1 MAPAA
6 DRLAR
11 HALRLDVED
20 FLFEE
25 AALLD
30 GWRLDD
36 WLALFTPDARYEVPS
51 TDRPGG
57 GPADALMLISDT
69 RPMIAARVKRLNS
82 RKAHREFPWSRTRRI
97 IGNVRILAGAGLGGT
112 TPPDPLAH
120 HPLGPA
126 SGRPPRPAPAFG
138 QDGDDV
144 EVAANFAVYRSRRD
158 VSVYMGRYRYRL
170 VRDGDSFKIRFRRAE
185 LDVETLDSHGTL
197 SIIL

>member
-1 MAPAA
+1 VTMAPAA

-11 HALRLDVED
+11 HALRLDVEE
-20 FLFEE
+20 FLYEE

-30 GWRLDD
+30 AWRLDD

-69 RPMIAARVKRLNS
+69 RAMIAARVKRLNS

-97 IGNVRILAGAGLGGT
+97 VGNVRVI
-112 TPPDPLAH
+112 
-120 HPLGPA
+120 
-126 SGRPPRPAPAFG
+126 SSN
-138 QDGDDV
+138 DGEID
-144 EVAANFAVYRSRRD
+144 VAANFAVYRSRRD
-158 VSVYMGRYRYRL
+158 VGVYMGQYRYRL

-185 LDVETLDSHGTL
+185 LDVETLDAHGTL

>member
-11 HALRLDVED
+11 HALRLDVEE
-20 FLFEE
+20 FLYEE

-30 GWRLDD
+30 SWRLDD

-57 GPADALMLISDT
+57 GPADALMLVSDT
-69 RPMIAARVKRLNS
+69 RAMIAARVKRLNS

-97 IGNVRILAGAGLGGT
+97 IGNVRIGSHNGAGLGEA
-112 TPPDPLAH
+112 TPPDP
-120 HPLGPA
+120 PDKN
-126 SGRPPRPAPAFG
+126 
-138 QDGDDV
+138 QDL

-158 VSVYMGRYRYRL
+158 ISVYMGQYRYLL

-185 LDVETLDSHGTL
+185 LDVETLDAHGTL

>member
-1 MAPAA
+1 MTVAPAA

-11 HALRLDVED
+11 HALRLDVEE
-20 FLFEE
+20 FLYSE

-30 GWRLDD
+30 AWRLDD
-36 WLALFTPDARYEVPS
+36 WLALFTDDARYEVPS

-57 GPADALMLISDT
+57 EPATALMLISDT

-97 IGNVRILAGAGLGGT
+97 IGNVRIL
-112 TPPDPLAH
+112 
-120 HPLGPA
+120 
-126 SGRPPRPAPAFG
+126 S
-138 QDGDDV
+138 QDGEDV
-144 EVAANFAVYRSRRD
+144 EATANFVVYRSRRD
-158 VSVYMGRYRYRL
+158 VNVYMGQYRYRL
-170 VRDGDSFKIRFRRAE
+170 IRDGDTFKIRFRRAE

>member
-1 MAPAA
+1 MTMAPAA

-11 HALRLDVED
+11 HALRLDVEE
-20 FLFEE
+20 FLYEE

-30 GWRLDD
+30 AWRLDD

-51 TDRPGG
+51 TDRPAG

-69 RPMIAARVKRLNS
+69 RAMIAARVKRLNS

-97 IGNVRILAGAGLGGT
+97 IGNVRII
-112 TPPDPLAH
+112 
-120 HPLGPA
+120 
-126 SGRPPRPAPAFG
+126 SRN
-138 QDGDDV
+138 GDEA
-144 EVAANFAVYRSRRD
+144 EVTANFAVYRSRRD
-158 VSVYMGRYRYRL
+158 VSVYMGQYRYRL

-185 LDVETLDSHGTL
+185 LDVETLDAHGTL

>member
-1 MAPAA
+1 VTMAPAA

-11 HALRLDVED
+11 HALRLDVEE
-20 FLFEE
+20 FLYEE

-30 GWRLDD
+30 AWRLDD
-36 WLALFTPDARYEVPS
+36 WLALFTTDARYEVPS

-97 IGNVRILAGAGLGGT
+97 IGNVRILSGNGG
-112 TPPDPLAH
+112 
-120 HPLGPA
+120 
-126 SGRPPRPAPAFG
+126 
-138 QDGDDV
+138 DV

-158 VSVYMGRYRYRL
+158 VHVYMGQYRYRL
-170 VRDGDSFKIRFRRAE
+170 VRDGDTFKIRFRRAE
-185 LDVETLDSHGTL
+185 LDVETLDAHGTL

>member
-11 HALRLDVED
+11 HALRLDVEE
-20 FLFEE
+20 FLYEE

-30 GWRLDD
+30 AWRLDD

-69 RPMIAARVKRLNS
+69 RAMIAARVKRLNS

-97 IGNVRILAGAGLGGT
+97 VGNVRILSSNDGSAGLGGA
-112 TPPDPLAH
+112 TPPDPLDKD
-120 HPLGPA
+120 LEI
-126 SGRPPRPAPAFG
+126 
-138 QDGDDV
+138 

-158 VSVYMGRYRYRL
+158 VGVYMGQYRYRL

-185 LDVETLDSHGTL
+185 LDVETLDAHGTL